1 MKELSK
7 EELYDILY
15 GCTVLGTGGGGDL
28 ADGLC
33 LVDKALANGK
43 RFRLAELDEIPD
55 DGLIGVPYVCGA
67 LTKGKK
73 EPELPVLDEPL
84 AVLATR
90 TMERYLDRSFYGV
103 MSTELGGGNTAQA
116 FYTAALLDKVIV
128 DADPAGRSVP
138 ELQHSTFFLN
148 DIPITPM
155 AVADAYGNSAVLD
168 HVASDKRAE
177 EWVRALAV
185 VSDNSVGVLDH
196 PAPAKVLR
204 DAVIRGAVSYAG
216 KIGAALRRAQETKG
230 DPALGITTSAG
241 GKVIFRGIVTTAEYE
256 SKEGFTYGTVT
267 LDGRDEYTGHTYK
280 IWYKNENIIA
290 WLDGVVHA
298 TVPELICLIDVKGNP
313 QIHPMVKEGSLLTAF
328 VLPAPAEWTTKR
340 GLACFGPRHFG
351 FDIEYKP
358 LL

>member
-28 ADGLC
+28 TNGLR
-33 LVDKALANGK
+33 LVDSALAGGK
-43 RFRLAELDEIPD
+43 HFRLAGFDEIPD
-55 DGLIGVPYVCGA
+55 DGLIGVPYICGA
-67 LTKGKK
+67 LTKGQKSSG
-73 EPELPVLDEPL
+73 LPVLDEPL
-84 AVLATR
+84 AVLAAR
-90 TMERYLDRSFYGV
+90 TMERYLDRSFYAF
-103 MSTELGGGNTAQA
+103 MSTELGGENTAQA

-128 DADPAGRSVP
+128 DADPAGRAVP
-138 ELQHSTFFLN
+138 ELQHSTFFLKG
-148 DIPITPM
+148 IPITPM

-168 HVASDKRAE
+168 HAASDKRAE

-196 PAPAKVLR
+196 PAPAKILR
-204 DAVIRGAVSYAG
+204 DAVIRGAISYAG
-216 KIGAALRRAQETKG
+216 KIGAALRRARETG
-230 DPALGITTSAG
+230 TDPALGITAAG
-241 GKVIFRGIVTTAEYE
+241 KGKVIFRGTVIRAEYE
-256 SKEGFTYGTVT
+256 SREGFTYGTVE

-280 IWYKNENIIA
+280 IWYKNENIIG
-290 WLDGVVHA
+290 WLDGAVHA
-298 TVPELICLIDVKGNP
+298 TVPELICLIDGKGNP
-313 QIHPMVKEGSLLTAF
+313 QINPMVQEGSLLTAF
-328 VLPAPAEWTTKR
+328 VLPAPAEWTTEQ